1 MWMGMIGFN
10 VLCLAAAAF
19 ALRRLLRPAPVED
32 AGGSFAQVLAA
43 AAPLARRLMNRGNL
57 SALEEPSAT
66 AAACVEPT
74 PLPLLGPSLAEA
86 EKLASDLPVLER
98 LAIVRRMLQGASV
111 EEAAAATGVSRDVV
125 RALYGLHGRRKAG
138 IC

>member
-57 SALEEPSAT
+57 SALEEPRAT
-66 AAACVEPT
+66 AAAFVEY
-74 PLPLLGPSLAEA
+74 
-86 EKLASDLPVLER
+86 VLSP
-98 LAIVRRMLQGASV
+98 AGASV
-111 EEAAAATGVSRDVV
+111 LTAAGFQQP
-125 RALYGLHGRRKAG
+125 
-138 IC
+138 